1 MGIRFFGTG
10 INWLARFYDEHI
22 RVSPFSHQGVYV
34 VPIKICAVLILAGT
48 VFVAA
53 CGPKTTVIKPH
64 FVLCRTITSEP
75 SGAEIYAGK
84 TQDNLSYTGEKT
96 PFTFTAVEFPL
107 SYYQVKKSGYKE
119 SGVKALPPATRENQ
133 ALHFVLEK

>member
-1 MGIRFFGTG
+1 
-10 INWLARFYDEHI
+10 
-22 RVSPFSHQGVYV
+22 V

-84 TQDNLSYTGEKT
+84 TQDNFSYTGEKT

>member
-1 MGIRFFGTG
+1 M
-10 INWLARFYDEHI
+10 AR
-22 RVSPFSHQGVYV
+22 
-34 VPIKICAVLILAGT
+34 IKVCAVLIIVGA
-48 VFVAA
+48 VFIAA

-75 SGAEIYAGK
+75 FGAEIYAGK
-84 TQDNLSYTGEKT
+84 SRDNISYTAKKT
-96 PFTFTAVEFPL
+96 PFTFTAIEFPL

-119 SGVKALPPATRENQ
+119 SEAKALPPTTKENQ